1 MKNGLRL
8 LMIAVVVLGSI
19 PALAQFGEDG
29 ARPGSQTGG
38 PDPVNYT
45 AMSDI
50 IDEGFEEVALLEVV
64 DGWCLQNN
72 SVPLGLTSWSQ
83 GSTSVFP
90 AHAGDPTAYAST
102 NYNNSGSPGNIST
115 WMTTPVLDLGG
126 VAEWS
131 VWTRTVAASGWPDRA
146 QLYVCPSTDCCGSLI
161 GLGVEETG
169 DCTVLLEDINETES
183 LGGYPEAWEQF
194 VHAISESG
202 QGCLAFR
209 YYIHDSGPSGANS
222 NYIGVDTWQVSST
235 GGGDDGGT
243 DDGGGVP
250 ATTTWGVIVLIALFL
265 GITLFYM
272 RRRAKA

>member
-1 MKNGLRL
+1 
-8 LMIAVVVLGSI
+8 MIAVVVLGSI
-19 PALAQFGEDG
+19 PVLAQFGDDG

-38 PDPVNYT
+38 PAPVDYT
-45 AMSDI
+45 AMSDV
-50 IDEGFEEVALLEVV
+50 IDQGFEDVPLLEVV
-64 DGWCLQNN
+64 EGWCLQNN
-72 SVPLGLTSWSQ
+72 SSPLGLTSWSQ
-83 GSTSVFP
+83 GASSVFP
-90 AHAGDPTAYAST
+90 AHVGDPDHYASA
-102 NYNNSGSPGNIST
+102 NYNNSGSPGDIST

-131 VWTRTVAASGWPDRA
+131 VWTRTVAGSSWPDAA
-146 QLYVCPSTDCCGSLI
+146 QLYVCPSTDCCGSL
-161 GLGVEETG
+161 LGVGVEGTG
-169 DCTVLLEDINETES
+169 DCTVLLEYINENET
-183 LGGYPEAWEQF
+183 LGGYPEDWTQF
-194 VHAISESG
+194 VHSISESG

-209 YYIHDSGPSGANS
+209 YYIHDSGPTGVNS

>member
-1 MKNGLRL
+1 M
-8 LMIAVVVLGSI
+8 
-19 PALAQFGEDG
+19 
-29 ARPGSQTGG
+29 T
-38 PDPVNYT
+38 
-45 AMSDI
+45 DI
-50 IDEGFEEVALLEVV
+50 IDQDFADVALLEVV

-90 AHAGDPTAYAST
+90 AHAGDPTAYASA
-102 NYNNSGSPGNIST
+102 NYNNSGSPGDIST
-115 WMTTPVLDLGG
+115 WMTTPVLDLGD

-131 VWTRTVAASGWPDRA
+131 VWTRTVELSSWPDRA
-146 QLYVCPSTDCCGSLI
+146 QLWVCPSTDCCGSLI
-161 GLGVEETG
+161 GVGLEGTG
-169 DCTVLLEDINETES
+169 DCTLMLEDINEAET
-183 LGGYPEAWEQF
+183 LGGYPEAWQQF
-194 VHAISESG
+194 THSITETG

-235 GGGDDGGT
+235 GGGDGGA